1 MRKDRISDPQG
12 QWLEGNVIFGFRQMS
27 LGMGEKE
34 KSWSGDQEDEAID
47 NAGEIE
53 HWDPEKC
60 GRRRD
65 MHVTKL

>member
-1 MRKDRISDPQG
+1 
-12 QWLEGNVIFGFRQMS
+12 
-27 LGMGEKE
+27 MGEKE